1 MHTSASAIAES
12 RRPHAGKLSQAS
24 LLHQSDERLVS
35 LARSGSE
42 RAWAEITRRYGHQ
55 LRVYCT
61 RFVGANRAE
70 DAVQQTFLQAFLSLR
85 DGRHREI
92 VLRAWLYRIAHNC
105 SIDLL
110 RKGTADYDELDLE
123 YDGVAQPPTLFEQRE
138 EIRRLVARMRDLPDA
153 QRRALALRELEG
165 RSYEEISA
173 QLGHSGSGVRQL
185 IFRARTALRNSA
197 AGILPFGSHH
207 VATAV
212 SVPASSGGGLDAAG
226 AATLAVVAVLGSGLA
241 AADSPRRARLAH
253 TPSAGASPS
262 PVASRADV
270 RAAAHSTPSAVS
282 TGLSVHVPRSDGSAD
297 DAELTPTAPLVSS
310 PATGIQAPPPAVVP
324 PVPPAV
330 DDAPAAAPTPAPGGE
345 DVLQQSIAPGINRAP
360 GVAPLPASPA
370 RSQGATPAPAPAPAT
385 PAVTPKGS
393 GGTVAGTHPVPSK
406 TSPQSSLLVRKPVKT
421 APAKQTPK
429 VSPPKLPQQGQKAS
443 PKAAAPKPQPEA
455 RTRERG

>member
-85 DGRHREI
+85 DGSHREI

-212 SVPASSGGGLDAAG
+212 SVPASSGGGLDVAG

-241 AADSPRRARLAH
+241 AADSPRRARPAH
-253 TPSAGASPS
+253 APSAGASPS
-262 PVASRADV
+262 PATPRAEL
-270 RAAAHSTPSAVS
+270 RAAVHSTPPARSTGRLVHQPGPDVS
-282 TGLSVHVPRSDGSAD
+282 TR
-297 DAELTPTAPLVSS
+297 DAELTATAPLAVN
-310 PATGIQAPPPAVVP
+310 PATTIQPPPAVVV
-324 PVPPAV
+324 PVPPPV
-330 DDAPAAAPTPAPGGE
+330 DGAPAVPPTQAPGGE
-345 DVLQQSIAPGINRAP
+345 DVRQQVIIPPTTGAPGAQ
-360 GVAPLPASPA
+360 LPASPPH
-370 RSQGATPAPAPAPAT
+370 SPGATPAPAPAPAVPRAT
-385 PAVTPKGS
+385 PVRG
-393 GGTVAGTHPVPSK
+393 GGTVAGPRPVPSK
-406 TSPQSSLLVRKPVKT
+406 TSPQSPQPVRKPVKT
-421 APAKQTPK
+421 APAKQLPK
-429 VSPPKLPQQGQKAS
+429 VVAPKLPQQGQKS
-443 PKAAAPKPQPEA
+443 LPKAAAPKPQPQT